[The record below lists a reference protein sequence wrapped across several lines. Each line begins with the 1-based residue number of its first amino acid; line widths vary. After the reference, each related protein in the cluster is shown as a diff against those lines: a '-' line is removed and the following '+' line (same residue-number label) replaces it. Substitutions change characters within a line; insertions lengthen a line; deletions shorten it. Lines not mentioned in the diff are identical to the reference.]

1 MLLSVSQSH
10 RQVPISA
17 VIHVTQRK
25 LLGWEEGMEGVGVR
39 GEGGGVTGAA
49 AAAKLCSQP
58 Q

>member
-10 RQVPISA
+10 RQVPTSA
-17 VIHVTQRK
+17 VLHGTPTK
-25 LLGWEEGMEGVGVR
+25 LPGWEEGMEGVGVR